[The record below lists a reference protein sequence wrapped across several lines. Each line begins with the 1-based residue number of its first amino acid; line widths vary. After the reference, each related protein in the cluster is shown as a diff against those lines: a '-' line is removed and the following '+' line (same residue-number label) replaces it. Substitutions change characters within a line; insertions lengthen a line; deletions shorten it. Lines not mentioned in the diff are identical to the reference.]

1 MRNTVFSEWAY
12 DGDVIFRKG
21 EFAVAS
27 LTAFSGNVSPR
38 FYRCTIP
45 HASMLPR
52 ETSPRFHPAPFTDR
66 NRTAI
71 DRFRLS
77 YRRRGWSARCSRV
90 ISGWHPV
97 GAALITARLV
107 RPIDRRRIECRR
119 QSLRQSY

>member
-1 MRNTVFSEWAY
+1 MTVTSYLGKVNLQW
-12 DGDVIFRKG
+12 RH
-21 EFAVAS
+21 S
-27 LTAFSGNVSPR
+27 LLFLRNVSPR

-52 ETSPRFHPAPFTDR
+52 ETSPRFHPASFTDR